1 MPIAKQRG
9 LPGSSCRVQVRWRT
23 CRPLKLRPQPPV
35 LRAESLDFVLQ
46 LLTALGVAAV
56 HARMIVG
63 TAFDC
68 TSDIGDYGR
77 ARSCYSSAMARDP
90 AVPVSTRYPSDT
102 LGQLDRRA
110 RSEGRGRSALIQ
122 RYVAEGL
129 EMDEYPGIVFRSG
142 PAGRRPGLMAGPDL
156 WEVVAVFRSF
166 EDVTRT
172 ADWLDQP
179 SGAIE
184 TALRYYEDRR
194 SEIDDWIR
202 RNEEAAEA
210 AERIARARPARP

>member
-1 MPIAKQRG
+1 
-9 LPGSSCRVQVRWRT
+9 
-23 CRPLKLRPQPPV
+23 
-35 LRAESLDFVLQ
+35 
-46 LLTALGVAAV
+46 
-56 HARMIVG
+56 
-63 TAFDC
+63 
-68 TSDIGDYGR
+68 
-77 ARSCYSSAMARDP
+77 MARDT
-90 AVPVSTRYPSDT
+90 AVPVSTRYSNLT

-110 RSEGRGRSALIQ
+110 RTEGRARSALIQ

-166 EDVTRT
+166 GDVKRT
-172 ADWLDQP
+172 ADWLDQS
-179 SGAIE
+179 SGAVEI
-184 TALRYYEDRR
+184 ALRYYEEHR

-210 AERIARARPARP
+210 AERIARARHAGP

>member
-1 MPIAKQRG
+1 
-9 LPGSSCRVQVRWRT
+9 
-23 CRPLKLRPQPPV
+23 
-35 LRAESLDFVLQ
+35 
-46 LLTALGVAAV
+46 
-56 HARMIVG
+56 
-63 TAFDC
+63 
-68 TSDIGDYGR
+68 
-77 ARSCYSSAMARDP
+77 MARDT
-90 AVPVSTRYPSDT
+90 AGPVSTRYPTDT
-102 LGQLDRRA
+102 LGRLDRRA
-110 RSEGRGRSALIQ
+110 RTEGRARSALIQ

-166 EDVTRT
+166 GDVKRT
-172 ADWLDQP
+172 ADWLDQS

-184 TALRYYEDRR
+184 IALRYHEEHR

-210 AERIARARPARP
+210 AERIARARHAGP

>member
-1 MPIAKQRG
+1 
-9 LPGSSCRVQVRWRT
+9 
-23 CRPLKLRPQPPV
+23 
-35 LRAESLDFVLQ
+35 
-46 LLTALGVAAV
+46 
-56 HARMIVG
+56 
-63 TAFDC
+63 
-68 TSDIGDYGR
+68 
-77 ARSCYSSAMARDP
+77 MARDT
-90 AVPVSTRYPSDT
+90 AVPVSTRYSNLT

-110 RSEGRGRSALIQ
+110 RTEGRARSALIQ

-129 EMDEYPGIVFRSG
+129 EMDDYPGIVFRSG

-166 EDVTRT
+166 GDVKRT
-172 ADWLDQP
+172 ADWLDQS

-184 TALRYYEDRR
+184 IALRYYEEHR

-210 AERIARARPARP
+210 AERIARARHAGP